1 VAAAMLSNVCIHIL
15 MLTSMSSRTHRAK
28 APLERWLD
36 ALAGIGEAVGSDE
49 PVQELLDRVARTACT
64 LLRYDFCAV
73 FLPDENRRALT
84 IVGSYGL
91 SADYIAQVNA
101 ERPILLDIRGDE
113 EAPTSIAFRTG
124 DVVTMEDI
132 ELYPGFAWGGVAHEQ
147 GYRALIS
154 VPLRRA
160 GAVIGALNGYRALPH
175 EFDAAEISL
184 VTTLATQIAIALGTA
199 QLRAREQDTI
209 RELRRAEE
217 VHRLLTATA
226 LRGEGVAGVATA
238 LAELLGR
245 PVLIEDVYTETLGA
259 AEWGAEEHP
268 VTTSAID
275 DDLAGG
281 SIVAVEPDGH
291 TVAGVVLD
299 GEVVARLHV
308 RADRADLSRLDVR
321 AIEHSTVVTALEL
334 LRARTAAEVEQRL
347 RGSLV
352 ADLLSAE
359 RTDVAPLLDRARR
372 LGFDLSGGQLLLAVR
387 CIEGR
392 LSGGRPVTERLLAA
406 ANRLDAGVAPR
417 PLAAIHHGDLVMVWT
432 RAAGAD
438 AHNVARRLIESLTAS
453 GPIERCVAAVSP
465 AASLDELASVFRTVR
480 GALDLAADGDSAAV
494 IDLQEVAID
503 HLLLQLDDP
512 ARLREF
518 ARTLVG
524 PALDY
529 DHDHSTELLRTA
541 RVLLD
546 HDLDRRAAAAVL
558 HLHPNTV
565 QQRVRRL
572 EGLIGLR
579 LSRPR
584 DLLRLTA
591 ALSVARIAGLG

>member
-1 VAAAMLSNVCIHIL
+1 MAAAMFSNVCRHIL
-15 MLTSMSSRTHRAK
+15 MLISMSSRTRRVE

-64 LLRYDFCAV
+64 LLGYDFCAV
-73 FLPDENRRALT
+73 FLPAENRRALT

-101 ERPILLDIRGDE
+101 QRPILLDIRGDE

-160 GAVIGALNGYRALPH
+160 GTVIGALNGYHALPH

-245 PVLIEDVYTETLGA
+245 PVLIEDVYAETLGA
-259 AEWGAEEHP
+259 AEWGAEENP

-275 DDLAGG
+275 DDIAGG

-321 AIEHSTVVTALEL
+321 AIEHSAVVTALEL

-352 ADLLSAE
+352 ADLLS
-359 RTDVAPLLDRARR
+359 TDGADVDALLDRARR
-372 LGFDLSGGQLLLAVR
+372 LGWDLSGDQVLVGVR
-387 CIEGR
+387 CVE
-392 LSGGRPVTERLLAA
+392 RPRSAARPATERLIAA
-406 ANRLDAGVAPR
+406 ADRLVANVTPR
-417 PLAAIHHGDLVMVWT
+417 PLTAIHRGDLVLVWA
-432 RAAGAD
+432 RAAGPGAVD
-438 AHNVARRLIESLTAS
+438 VAGRLIESLTTA
-453 GPIERCVAAVSP
+453 GAVDRAVAAVAP
-465 AASLDELASVFRTVR
+465 AASPAELSGVFRTLR
-480 GALDLAADGDSAAV
+480 GALSLAVDGDSSAV
-494 IDLQEVAID
+494 IDLNEPGID
-503 HLLLQLDDP
+503 HLLLALDDP
-512 ARLREF
+512 QRLREF
-518 ARTLVG
+518 ARGVLG
-524 PALDY
+524 HAIDY
-529 DHDHSTELLRTA
+529 DRDRSTELLRTA
-541 RVLLD
+541 RVLLE

-565 QQRVRRL
+565 QQRIHRL
-572 EGLIGLR
+572 EYLTGLQV
-579 LSRPR
+579 SRPR
-584 DLLRLTA
+584 DLVRFTA
-591 ALSVARIAGLG
+591 ALTVARIAGLG